1 MAGGANGITG
11 VDGGR
16 TGVSRNEENL
26 RPNGLS
32 RKRNSNLEY
41 TERHAD
47 DLEVRA
53 RRYGIWDNSIQGIHA
68 KIENRYPYELSR
80 RPGAGRALATA
91 SSMVATGD
99 RVGDGGRE
107 LALLGAWG
115 PLLVW
120 VRLALNLKGLSY
132 EYVEVDLASKSD
144 LLLAANPIHRKIP
157 MLLHAGKPIC
167 ESMLIVE

>member
-1 MAGGANGITG
+1 
-11 VDGGR
+11 
-16 TGVSRNEENL
+16 
-26 RPNGLS
+26 
-32 RKRNSNLEY
+32 
-41 TERHAD
+41 
-47 DLEVRA
+47 
-53 RRYGIWDNSIQGIHA
+53 
-68 KIENRYPYELSR
+68 
-80 RPGAGRALATA
+80 
-91 SSMVATGD
+91 MVATGD

-144 LLLAANPIHRKIP
+144 LLLAANPVHRKIP
-157 MLLHAGKPIC
+157 VLLHAGKPIC